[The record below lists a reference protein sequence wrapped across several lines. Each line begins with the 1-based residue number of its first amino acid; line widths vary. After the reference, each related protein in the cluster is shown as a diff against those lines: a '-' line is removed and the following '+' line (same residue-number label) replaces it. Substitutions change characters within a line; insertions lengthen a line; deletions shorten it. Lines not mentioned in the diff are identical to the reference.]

1 MADMMEYPKTPNE
14 FIKSY
19 SFKDSD
25 EIYTNGDELVPVFRV
40 EQMLEHY
47 YEQQKI
53 SLENKTSDNMNSS
66 CSCQVWIPVSEKEP
80 SKYGVYLVSGHIH
93 RKQKE
98 HIRVAEY
105 FGKFE
110 VANNFVVTAWQPL
123 PKPYKSER

>member
-1 MADMMEYPKTPNE
+1 MIDEKKLIKDIKDWQEDIHDNEYDANKFD
-14 FIKSY
+14 FIFERIY
-19 SFKDSD
+19 EIFD
-25 EIYTNGDELVPVFRV
+25 EQP
-40 EQMLEHY
+40 
-47 YEQQKI
+47 KI
-53 SLENKTSDNMNSS
+53 SLENKTSD
-66 CSCQVWIPVSEKEP
+66 WFPVSEKEP

-123 PKPYKSER
+123 PKPYKMRGN